1 MLLVAKDSFGELM
14 MLLVTENSRVLKTFW
29 MVKIF
34 PIINDIVI
42 DFLFLK
48 TLQTW

>member
-1 MLLVAKDSFGELM
+1 MLLVIKDFFNEPV
-14 MLLVTENSRVLKTFW
+14 MLLVTEYSRVLKTFW